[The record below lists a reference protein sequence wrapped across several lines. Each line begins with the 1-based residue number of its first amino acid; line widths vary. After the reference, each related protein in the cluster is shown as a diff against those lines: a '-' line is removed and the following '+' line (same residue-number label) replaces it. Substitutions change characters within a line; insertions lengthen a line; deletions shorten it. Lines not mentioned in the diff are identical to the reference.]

1 MPEDYNEAGALWEHL
16 ARHRISFFN
25 FGFGTEMPMSLEEQI
40 HKHTG
45 VQMSVSF
52 PLPKPLFD
60 HTSRNYPDVQHGIPD
75 QYRADV
81 FEQEFR
87 ERWASG
93 KEPLAAA

>member
-1 MPEDYNEAGALWEHL
+1 
-16 ARHRISFFN
+16 
-25 FGFGTEMPMSLEEQI
+25 MSLEEQI

-60 HTSRNYPDVQHGIPD
+60 NSSRKFPTFNMNIPD

-81 FEQEFR
+81 FEEEFLR
-87 ERWASG
+87 G
-93 KEPLAAA
+93 GPAAKSRFRDC